1 MAEEKDLNQE
11 EKEEMEQQPSTE
23 EAPVQAENATAEE
36 EQPAADA
43 SLEKINELEQKLE
56 EAENRYLRLLAD
68 FDNLRRRTQ
77 LDREASEK
85 YRAQSLIS
93 DLLPL
98 LDNFERALK
107 VEASN
112 EQTKSVLQGME
123 MVYKGLVAALEK
135 EGVEVIEAVGKEFD
149 PNFHQAVMTD
159 SDDQYGPNE
168 VIEEFQKGY
177 KLKDRII
184 RPSMVKVNQ

>member
-1 MAEEKDLNQE
+1 MAEEKELK
-11 EKEEMEQQPSTE
+11 KEENEQQPVTA
-23 EAPVQAENATAEE
+23 EASVQEENAPAEE
-36 EQPAADA
+36 EQPEAEA

-68 FDNLRRRTQ
+68 FDNSRRRAQ

-107 VEASN
+107 VEATN
-112 EQTKSVLQGME
+112 EQTQSVLQGME
-123 MVYKGLVAALEK
+123 MVYKGLVSALEK
-135 EGVEVIEAVGKEFD
+135 EGVEVIEAIGKEFD
-149 PNFHQAVMTD
+149 PNVHQAVMTD
-159 SDDQYGPNE
+159 SNDQYGPNE

-177 KLKDRII
+177 KLKDRVI